1 MRLLRATLGTGNE
14 AEKCRFPRGTPIRK
28 VEFSSFLSAARDAVG
43 GVLRPESSGLGPT
56 LMGLWMSAIIILAG
70 AELNSEIEHQA
81 VVAQRDHAV
90 EGAPKATLGY

>member
-1 MRLLRATLGTGNE
+1 
-14 AEKCRFPRGTPIRK
+14 
-28 VEFSSFLSAARDAVG
+28 
-43 GVLRPESSGLGPT
+43 
-56 LMGLWMSAIIILAG
+56 MGLWMSAIIILAG